1 MDFAQAKITN
11 INNFPVEEST
21 DGNYNGLDICF
32 VLDATGSMQCFID
45 SVKVLIKQ
53 LADESS
59 EKIKELQADPE
70 SIRFAVVAYEDH
82 YTDNLNLL
90 NVVKYIDFT
99 DKSNAIS
106 FTSKLFAAGGGDGA
120 EAVIDG
126 LDVAANKLSWRK
138 ETEKILYLIADA
150 LPHGK
155 QFGGCSDDFPEGCP
169 CKLTEDEVL
178 PVLRKMNVALNVIQL
193 TTEVSSMVNI
203 YSKLINIECVDLS
216 NIPKNQEDY
225 SNNIFGSGALF
236 GGFGTSNIDYGKE
249 VNSETFSALGFNLS
263 NASSAANFA
272 RPMPFQNQS
281 TVMNMNIS
289 SQVKTKLSKYK
300 N

>member
-82 YTDNLNLL
+82 YLGNLNLEK
-90 NVVKYIDFT
+90 VVKYIDFT
-99 DKSNAIS
+99 DKSNAIN
-106 FTSKLFAAGGGDGA
+106 FTSKLFAAGGADSA

-155 QFGGCSDDFPEGCP
+155 QFGGSSDNFPEGCP

-178 PVLRKMNVALNVIQL
+178 PVLRKMNVTLNVIQL

-216 NIPKNQEDY
+216 NIPRGQSSYSDY
-225 SNNIFGSGALF
+225 LC
-236 GGFGTSNIDYGKE
+236 E
-249 VNSETFSALGFNLS
+249 SETISPEIRTLNLACEEEDQVEYDCEFIGVEKKKEMAVKLETS
-263 NASSAANFA
+263 TPI
-272 RPMPFQNQS
+272 RNQS
-281 TVMNMNIS
+281 EMMNLNIS
-289 SQVKTKLSKYK
+289 KQVRNKLGKYK
-300 N
+300 K